1 MRRREFIT
9 LLGGVVAAWPL
20 EARAQPTERMRRIGV
35 LHQYAASDPEGQRR
49 LAAFVDGLRE
59 LGWTEQRNA
68 IFEIRYAAGNFDRL
82 PTLVDELLKAK
93 VEVILTSGTE
103 PVEAA
108 RKATHVSPIVMATI
122 GDPVGAG
129 IVASLARPG
138 ENITGLSN
146 LATDL
151 TAKRVQLLH
160 ETVPN
165 LTRAAT
171 LWNPDNA
178 SVALKFKE
186 IESACQK
193 RGIEVVSLQARKPDD
208 IENAFRLETDT
219 SVKALI
225 IADDVFLASRRAR
238 IIELALQHKLPV
250 SSEFRQF
257 TNAGGL
263 FSYGPNQIDMY
274 RRAAS
279 YVDKILKGAKPA
291 DLPIEQ
297 PVRFDLVINL
307 KTAKALGLEV
317 PAQIQQIADEVI
329 E

>member
-1 MRRREFIT
+1 MKRREFIT
-9 LLGGVVAAWPL
+9 LLGGAAAWPL
-20 EARAQPTERMRRIGV
+20 AARGQPRERMRRIGV
-35 LHQYAASDPEGQRR
+35 LHQYSANDPEGQRR
-49 LAAFVDGLRE
+49 LAAFVDGLGE
-59 LGWTEQRNA
+59 LGWTEQRNVT
-68 IFEIRYAAGNFDRL
+68 FEIRYADGNFDRL
-82 PTLVDELLKAK
+82 ATLVDELLAAN

-103 PVEAA
+103 PVDAA
-108 RKATHVSPIVMATI
+108 RKATKAIPIVMATI

-138 ENITGLSN
+138 GNITGLSN
-146 LATDL
+146 LATDS
-151 TAKRVQLLH
+151 TAKRVQVLH
-160 ETVPN
+160 EIVPN
-165 LTRAAT
+165 LARVAA

-186 IESACQK
+186 IEAACQK
-193 RGIEVVSLQARKPDD
+193 RGIDVVSVQAHRPDE
-208 IENAFRLETDT
+208 IAAGFKVATESR
-219 SVKALI
+219 VKAVI
-225 IADDVFLASRRAR
+225 IADDVFLASRRSQ
-238 IIELALQHKLPV
+238 IIALALQYRLPV

-279 YVDKILKGAKPA
+279 YVDKIFKGARPA

-297 PVRFDLVINL
+297 PVRFELVINL
-307 KTAKALGLEV
+307 KTAKALGLDV
-317 PAQIQQIADEVI
+317 PLQVQQLADEVI